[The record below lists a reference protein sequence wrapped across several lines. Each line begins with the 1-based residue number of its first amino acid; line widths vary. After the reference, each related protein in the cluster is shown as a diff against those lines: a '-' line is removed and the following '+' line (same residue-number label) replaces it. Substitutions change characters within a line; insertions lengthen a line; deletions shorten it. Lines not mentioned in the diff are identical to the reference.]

1 MVKLDIHAVAVL
13 NYETGLNFGAYRRRK
28 QLLVFQDV
36 CDNLASP
43 RCEISAVRNGDRTQI
58 SIRK

>member
-13 NYETGLNFGAYRRRK
+13 NYETGSNFGAYRRRK

-36 CDNLASP
+36 CGNLASP
-43 RCEISAVRNGDRTQI
+43 RCEIYPSEMVTGPRFR
-58 SIRK
+58 